1 MATTESF
8 SRPTNLIE
16 VNNIYTKYTFT
27 VFILF
32 PTELVGGIVIN
43 DVHYVS
49 ISAQ

>member
-32 PTELVGGIVIN
+32 YFPLSSLEEL
-43 DVHYVS
+43 
-49 ISAQ
+49 